1 MSDGSLH
8 APEWGLF
15 KLGGGIHKDRSQ
27 AVEESGHDEDE
38 DSVASL

>member
-1 MSDGSLH
+1 MDGCLC

-15 KLGGGIHKDRSQ
+15 KLGGRIHNDRSH
-27 AVEESGHDEDE
+27 AMKESGHDEDE